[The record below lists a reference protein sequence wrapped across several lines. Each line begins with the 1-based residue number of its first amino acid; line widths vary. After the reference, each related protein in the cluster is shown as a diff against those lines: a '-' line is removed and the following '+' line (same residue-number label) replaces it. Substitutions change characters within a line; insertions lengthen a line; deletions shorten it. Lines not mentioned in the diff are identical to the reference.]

1 MEIYCT
7 LMKIIN
13 DIAGFGKNSR
23 GFTMIEIIAVLVILG
38 IISAVAVTRIVSIL
52 DYKVTME
59 KDILK
64 THLRYVQL
72 RALGDD
78 KPWGMSFAGS
88 AYTALRDGN
97 VATYNLP
104 NENSPTHNL
113 PDGITVTGSTVTF
126 DEWGSPGSSPIEI
139 NIGGEKI
146 IITKNTGFIQ

>member
-1 MEIYCT
+1 MMQI
-7 LMKIIN
+7 
-13 DIAGFGKNSR
+13 GGKKRDRCRDNR

-38 IISAVAVTRIVSIL
+38 IIAAVAMTRIVSIR
-52 DYKVTME
+52 DYKVVVE
-59 KDILK
+59 RDILK

-72 RALGDD
+72 RALSDD
-78 KPWGMSFAGS
+78 KPWGLSFAGS
-88 AYTALRDGN
+88 SYTARRDGN
-97 VATYNLP
+97 VAPYNLP

-146 IITKNTGFIQ
+146 TITKNTGFIP